1 MELTVEQVDAINEIL
16 IIEEYISS
24 KALSEKERHD
34 LAVYWIGE
42 AEKAWVENPS
52 FAKNDE
58 AIRTILNV
66 SPNGIPDKTSTTNS
80 FKSGIMNIEGSL
92 PIPRDADFE
101 YKSLPA
107 DYTELTD
114 LEIRKYSSHNQH
126 FLNRAKYLLANTV
139 NHLADA
145 NHLKEEAYRKAY
157 KENFEALHQTI
168 GKPTKDYVDSCAIQD
183 EEYRMYDSDVRQ
195 AQEKVTMYKALVDV
209 YSGTVERLSREMTY
223 RQDEWKKGR

>member
-1 MELTVEQVDAINEIL
+1 MELTVEQVDTINQTL
-16 IIEEYISS
+16 IENEYIST
-24 KALSEKERHD
+24 KALSESDRHD

-42 AEKAWVENPS
+42 AEKAWIENPS

-66 SPNGIPDKTSTTNS
+66 SPNGIPVVENKSG
-80 FKSGIMNIEGSL
+80 FKSGLVNIEGTL

-101 YKSLPA
+101 YKHLPP

-126 FLNRAKYLLANTV
+126 FLNRTRYLLANTV

-145 NHLKEEAYRKAY
+145 NHLKDEAYRKAY
-157 KENFEALHQTI
+157 RENYQELDVTL
-168 GKPTKDYVDSCAIQD
+168 GKPTKDLVDSYTVQD
-183 EEYRMYDSDVRQ
+183 EKYKMYDEDARQ
-195 AQEKVTMYKALVDV
+195 AQEKVTIYKALVEV
-209 YSGTVERLSREMTY
+209 YSGNVERLSREMTY
-223 RQDEWKKGR
+223 RKDEFERSR

>member
-1 MELTVEQVDAINEIL
+1 MELTVEQVDIINQTL
-16 IIEEYISS
+16 IENEYISYKS
-24 KALSEKERHD
+24 LTEEDRHD

-66 SPNGIPDKTSTTNS
+66 SPNGIPEKENKSG
-80 FKSGIMNIEGSL
+80 FKSGLVNIEGTL

-101 YKSLPA
+101 YKSLPP

-114 LEIRKYSSHNQH
+114 LEVRKYSSHNQH
-126 FLNRAKYLLANTV
+126 FLNRTMYLLANTV

-145 NHLKEEAYRKAY
+145 NHLKDDAYRRAY
-157 KENFEALHQTI
+157 RENYESLSQTS
-168 GKPTKDYVDSCAIQD
+168 GKPTKDLVDSFCIQD
-183 EEYRMYDSDVRQ
+183 EAFRRYDEDARQ
-195 AQEKVTMYKALVDV
+195 AQEKVVMYKALIEVYKGNVD
-209 YSGTVERLSREMTY
+209 RLSREMTY
-223 RQDEWKKGR
+223 RKEEFERSR